1 MNRPI
6 QVTSGIAVL
15 AVSILNAGAVIKM
28 IPYQGDMPTAHFM
41 SLGVTALAVV
51 FSFVG
56 AYILIAGAKK
66 SK

>member
-6 QVTSGIAVL
+6 QVTSGIAVF
-15 AVSILNAGAVIKM
+15 AVSILGAVVVLKLIR
-28 IPYQGDMPTAHFM
+28 YRGDLPIDFV
-41 SLGVTALAVV
+41 SLSVSVLAVV

-56 AYILIAGAKK
+56 AYILIAGTRN

>member
-15 AVSILNAGAVIKM
+15 AVSILGAVVVLKLM
-28 IPYQGDMPTAHFM
+28 RYRGDLPLDFV
-41 SLGVTALAVV
+41 SLSISVLAVV

-56 AYILIAGAKK
+56 AYILIAGTRI